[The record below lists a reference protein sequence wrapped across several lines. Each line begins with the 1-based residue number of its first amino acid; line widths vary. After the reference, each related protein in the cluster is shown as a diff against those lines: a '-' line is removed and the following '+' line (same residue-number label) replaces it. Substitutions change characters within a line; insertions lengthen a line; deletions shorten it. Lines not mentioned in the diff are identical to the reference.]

1 MPPVVSAIVVT
12 RVLAAGNS
20 DAEIVQRAG
29 CGRVRRRAWARLLAS
44 DPVSA
49 FRGDAVVVTH
59 HLPPQRPLRR
69 RHDGGV
75 HCWRGGAG
83 DSRDGRRLEWHRAW
97 LQRGS
102 AQGRCGR
109 ENGSTCNFRDLRS
122 ARPTGCGKRD
132 RETKRRNECGRAS
145 EQGNVTRFPRSRAA
159 GVYIGGNHGR
169 SVAHA
174 RYETKADVQCSA
186 GSTRNRRHSC
196 AAAAAFA
203 GTSSK

>member
-12 RVLAAGNS
+12 RVLAVGNS
-20 DAEIVQRAG
+20 DAEIVHGAG
-29 CGRVRRRAWARLLAS
+29 CGTARVPSLAS
-44 DPVSA
+44 DPVTA
-49 FRGDAVVVTH
+49 FSGDAVIAAH
-59 HLPPQRPLRR
+59 HLPAQRPPCR

-75 HCWRGGAG
+75 HGWRGGAG
-83 DSRDGRRLEWHRAW
+83 DSRCGRRLEWHRAW
-97 LQRGS
+97 LRRGN

-109 ENGSTCNFRDLRS
+109 EDGGTRNFRDLLP

-132 RETKRRNECGRAS
+132 RETKRGHERGRAS
-145 EQGNVTRFPRSRAA
+145 EQGNVTRFPRSGAA

-186 GSTRNRRHSC
+186 GSTRNRWHFC